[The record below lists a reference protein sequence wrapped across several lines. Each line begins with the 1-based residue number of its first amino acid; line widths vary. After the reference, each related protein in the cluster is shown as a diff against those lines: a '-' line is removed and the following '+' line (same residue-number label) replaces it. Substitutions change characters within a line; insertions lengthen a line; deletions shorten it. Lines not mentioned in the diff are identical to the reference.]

1 MDKKDST
8 NDDMILFG
16 VDFGLK
22 KIGIAI
28 GQNVTKRA
36 SPLTI
41 IYNKKDVINWDEL
54 EKIIKKWSPK
64 VLIVGQPVVRKEN
77 NFTKALDTFNKELS
91 KRYGNRLKIIKYS
104 EELTTEES
112 KHIYREMR
120 QNQEKINKKYHLDDL
135 AASIILQSWLN
146 ENMIS

>member
-8 NDDMILFG
+8 NNDMLLFG

-91 KRYGNRLKIIKYS
+91 KRYL
-104 EELTTEES
+104 
-112 KHIYREMR
+112 
-120 QNQEKINKKYHLDDL
+120 
-135 AASIILQSWLN
+135 ILFLSALIPFTQ
-146 ENMIS
+146 